1 MKVAGSVRVPGDKS
15 ITHRVLLLA
24 GLTRGTSHIGGAL
37 TSHDARST
45 ARVLRQLGAELSP
58 LRPAVPVTV
67 HGRGKFRRPEGP
79 LFCGNSG
86 TTTRLLLGLLA
97 AHRFSAT
104 LTGDR
109 SLRRRPMRR
118 VTVPLASMGARFTE
132 RNGDGLPLIVTGERL
147 RPLSYEM
154 PVSSAQIKSA
164 ILLAG
169 MAGEVEVALREP
181 HGRSR
186 DHTERL
192 LRAFGYKVA
201 EEDGWIHFTPGG
213 QLEPFD
219 IQVPGD
225 PSSAAFLA
233 GAATLADAGELLIAA
248 VGVNPTRTGFLE
260 VMGRMGA
267 AIQVENRSDRCG
279 EPVGDLLVRPASLRG
294 TEVAAGE
301 IPGLIDEIP
310 LLAVLASRAQGTTR
324 FRQVGEL
331 RVKESDRLGLIA
343 ANLRA
348 VGSEAEV
355 VGDDLVVEGSDAVP
369 RGKVR
374 TAADH
379 RLAMAFAVLGTI
391 PGARIR
397 IDDMAC
403 AAVSF
408 PGFSE
413 TLRRISP
420 RSPGAPGAR
429 SRA

>member
-24 GLTRGTSHIGGAL
+24 GITRGTSHIGGAL
-37 TSHDARST
+37 TSLDAQSS
-45 ARVLRQLGAELSP
+45 ARVLRQLGADVSP
-58 LRPAVPVTV
+58 LRSGTTVAVR
-67 HGRGKFRRPEGP
+67 GRGRFRPPEHP

-104 LTGDR
+104 LTGDQ

-118 VTVPLASMGARFTE
+118 VTLPLAAMGARFPQQ
-132 RNGDGLPLIVTGERL
+132 NGDGLPLTIRGARL
-147 RPLSYEM
+147 QPLRYDM

-164 ILLAG
+164 LLLAG
-169 MAGEVEVALREP
+169 MAGTVDVSLREP
-181 HGRSR
+181 NGRSR

-192 LRAFGYKVA
+192 LQAFGYAVTEK
-201 EEDGWIHFTPGG
+201 DGWIDFTPSG

-225 PSSAAFLA
+225 PSSAAFLV
-233 GAATLADAGELLIAA
+233 GAAVMADAGELRITG

-260 VMGRMGA
+260 VLARMGGKVR
-267 AIQVENRSDRCG
+267 VENQTTHYG
-279 EPVGDLLVRPASLRG
+279 EPVGDLIIQPGPLRA

-310 LLAVLASRAQGTTR
+310 LLAVLASRASGTTT
-324 FRQVGEL
+324 FREVGEL

-343 ANLRA
+343 ENLRA
-348 VGSEAEV
+348 VGADAEV
-355 VGDDLVVEGSDAVP
+355 SGNDLIVEGSERAP

-379 RLAMAFAVLGTI
+379 RLAMAFAVLGKAS
-391 PGARIR
+391 GGQIR
-397 IDDMAC
+397 IDNMAC

-408 PGFSE
+408 PAFPEMLLSIAG
-413 TLRRISP
+413 RRKK
-420 RSPGAPGAR
+420 
-429 SRA
+429 

>member
-24 GLTRGTSHIGGAL
+24 ALTRGTNHIGGAL
-37 TSHDARST
+37 TSLDARST
-45 ARVLRQLGAELSP
+45 ARVVRQLGAEVSP
-58 LRPAVPVTV
+58 LRPGVAVTV
-67 HGRGKFRRPEGP
+67 QGKGKFRRPAGP

-86 TTTRLLLGLLA
+86 TTTRLLMGLLS

-132 RNGDGLPLIVTGERL
+132 RNGDGLPLTVRGEAL
-147 RPLSYEM
+147 RPLRYEM

-169 MAGEVEVALREP
+169 MAGEVNVALREP

-192 LRAFGYKVA
+192 LRSFGYGVA
-201 EEDGWIHFTPGG
+201 EKDGWIYFMPGG
-213 QLEPFD
+213 RLEPFD

-225 PSSAAFLA
+225 PSSAAFLV
-233 GAATLADAGELLIAA
+233 GAATLAEAGELRIAG
-248 VGVNPTRTGFLE
+248 VGVNPTRTGFLD
-260 VMGRMGA
+260 VLGRMGA
-267 AIQVENRSDRCG
+267 AIEVENLSDRFG
-279 EPVGDLLVRPASLRG
+279 EPVGDLIVRPAPLRG
-294 TEVAAGE
+294 TEVTAGE

-310 LLAVLASRAQGTTR
+310 LLAVLASRAMGTTT

-348 VGSEAEV
+348 VGAQAEV
-355 VGDDLVVEGSDAVP
+355 VGDDLVVEGSNRAAS
-369 RGKVR
+369 GKVR
-374 TAADH
+374 TAGDH
-379 RLAMAFAVLGTI
+379 RLAMAFAVFGTV

-408 PGFSE
+408 PGFAE
-413 TLRRISP
+413 TLRGI
-420 RSPGAPGAR
+420 GAR
-429 SRA
+429 GRK